1 VAPATFGYAPPV
13 SALGVDAR
21 ADDHD
26 HVVAF
31 YEGERD
37 LIGAVAAHLA
47 PALGHGG
54 AAVVVATAPRRRAL
68 DLALAQLGFPVEALT
83 AAGRYRSFDARA
95 TLDTFM
101 RDGSPDPELFTAS
114 VGPILEDGTGANG
127 VRVFGEMVALL
138 WDDGNVA
145 GAVALESLWND
156 LAARQTFALF
166 CAYPA
171 SVLDGSDDLGAA
183 KAVCDRH
190 SHVVALA
197 GATENSRTL
206 AADRDEVVRSF
217 APTVASLHAVRA
229 FVDNALDGWQTNA
242 RARDTAAVIVSEL
255 ATNAIAHARSPFRV
269 SLARTPSA
277 IQIAVR
283 DASDAWPQAQSL
295 NAARMSG
302 RGIVLVGALADEWGT
317 RVEPD
322 GKTVWATLARSTR

>member
-1 VAPATFGYAPPV
+1 V

-31 YEGERD
+31 YENERD
-37 LIGAVAAHLA
+37 LISTVAAHLA
-47 PALGHGG
+47 EALAHGG
-54 AAVVVATAPRRRAL
+54 AAVVVATAGRRRAL
-68 DLALAQLGFPVEALT
+68 AEALDGLGFPVDTLA
-83 AAGRYRSFDARA
+83 AAGRYRSLDARA

-101 RDGSPDPELFTAS
+101 RDGVPDPELFAAS
-114 VGPILEDGTGANG
+114 VGPVIEDSTGANG
-127 VRVFGEMVALL
+127 VGVFGEMVALL

-145 GAVALESLWND
+145 GAIALEALWNE
-156 LAARQTFALF
+156 LAARHTFALF

-183 KAVCDRH
+183 KLVCDLH
-190 SHVVALA
+190 SHVVP
-197 GATENSRTL
+197 L
-206 AADRDEVVRSF
+206 AAPVEDSAALLPYRDDVVRSF
-217 APTVASLHAVRA
+217 APTVASLHPVRA
-229 FVDNALDGWQTNA
+229 FVDNALHAWQTDA
-242 RARDTAAVIVSEL
+242 HVRDAAAVIASEL

-269 SLARTPSA
+269 SLARTPST

-295 NAARMSG
+295 STARMSG
-302 RGIVLVGALADEWGT
+302 RGIVLVGALADDWGT

-322 GKTVWATLARSTR
+322 GKTVWATLARTAR